1 MFSKIKSMS
10 LKDYFKIQKP
20 IYRILKL
27 TPDTSIRNYNSSN
40 IAKAIQYMYKTI
52 SQRIHREEKK
62 IFIEAPVKC
71 SYMIDI
77 QKNNVDFY
85 FVIPERYLGLIKEK
99 ITETWPKLTIEE
111 VTQVKQFS
119 QQAIKYKLNYSR
131 EDALSLNINKN
142 LMSL

>member
-1 MFSKIKSMS
+1 MT
-10 LKDYFKIQKP
+10 LKDYFQIQKP
-20 IYRILKL
+20 IYKILKL

-62 IFIEAPVKC
+62 FFIETPVKC

-85 FVIPERYLGLIKEK
+85 FIVPERYLGLIREK
-99 ITETWPKLTIEE
+99 LQKHGQRL
-111 VTQVKQFS
+111 
-119 QQAIKYKLNYSR
+119 L
-131 EDALSLNINKN
+131 
-142 LMSL
+142 